1 MNHASIIGIGTSVP
15 KKILTNQDIVNMG
28 IDTTDEWITSR
39 TGIKQRFIADAE
51 TTSSDLAVEA
61 AQKAIQKAKIE
72 TSDIDLILVATATP
86 DYNGFP
92 STACIVQQKLGISNC
107 GAFDISAACSGFNYA
122 ISTATQFIQCG
133 TYKNIL
139 VIGVDCLSKIVN
151 WEDRNT
157 CILFGDGAGAAI
169 VATSTDNNTIINTYL
184 HASGKEAD
192 ILNIPGGGT
201 KKPFSKHVL
210 EEKSHTIHMD
220 GKAVFKTATNTI
232 LPHIKSVLAQ
242 NNKTAEDINCYIF
255 HQANKR
261 IIKFI
266 KDKLNLT
273 NEQVFS
279 NIETYGNTSAA
290 SIPLAIQDA
299 INNNYIKKGDLVCL
313 CAFGAGFTWST
324 ILLKW
329 GTN

>member
-220 GKAVFKTATNTI
+220 GKAVYWKTN
-232 LPHIKSVLAQ
+232 S
-242 NNKTAEDINCYIF
+242 
-255 HQANKR
+255 
-261 IIKFI
+261 
-266 KDKLNLT
+266 
-273 NEQVFS
+273 
-279 NIETYGNTSAA
+279 
-290 SIPLAIQDA
+290 
-299 INNNYIKKGDLVCL
+299 
-313 CAFGAGFTWST
+313 
-324 ILLKW
+324 
-329 GTN
+329 